1 MSESPPDTKLKRKK
15 RNIMLLPKK
24 STKTKKQRNISPEQK
39 KQIIN
44 GLRLIQ
50 IYKFNRMQQNNKFVK

>member
-1 MSESPPDTKLKRKK
+1 MPESPPDTKLKRKK

-24 STKTKKQRNISPEQK
+24 STQTKKERNISPEKK

-50 IYKFNRMQQNNKFVK
+50 IYKFNRI

>member
-1 MSESPPDTKLKRKK
+1 MPENPPDTKLKRKK

-24 STKTKKQRNISPEQK
+24 STQTKKERNISPEKK

-50 IYKFNRMQQNNKFVK
+50 IYKFNRI